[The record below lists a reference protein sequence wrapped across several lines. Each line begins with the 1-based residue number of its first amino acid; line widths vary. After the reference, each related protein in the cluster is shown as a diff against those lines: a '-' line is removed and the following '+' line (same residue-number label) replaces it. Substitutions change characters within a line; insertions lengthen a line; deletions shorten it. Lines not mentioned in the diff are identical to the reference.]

1 MRKNERV
8 SVRRH
13 GDLSAIGARLA
24 LCLLVF
30 AAVLFGL
37 QGCSKPK
44 PMDVLWS
51 ADLVDPNGLAKNPV
65 WNQMQLTSEPPDPC
79 SLCPCQSQDPQA
91 WKSSSTCTSQ
101 TLETNSSLECFG
113 HWNWFPVEYEG
124 VVTWGGHSNSWYDDD
139 DYYMVVKRNDRSLE
153 TASRDGLHVEFD
165 SDETVDYWDDTH
177 TWWDDFH
184 HNYVDNGDQAAQVRI
199 GGKFAVVIGLLGLD
213 SQHDVHSELNP
224 VFAMAVHTQ
233 DEPARDQWAFFLKNW
248 GNEGF
253 CGDNEEYLSPIR
265 QNVLQILIPHT
276 GATGLE
282 LSDNVFVYGDDENE
296 RNLQSWSYQ
305 SVPGGLLL
313 TFRLRD
319 PSKQVG
325 FMGDLTI
332 NWKGGGV
339 FSPPSGP
346 IIASDKTRTSPASA
360 EDEDGN
366 LELKSRLEQLDP
378 GAQQLLRSQTASL
391 HKHSHSTRIKPT
403 PAPSLAELPKPKTP
417 LPNYGTMVRS
427 VKDPA
432 LLARKARAR
441 ELVLSFLKSHEN
453 LPQQPPK

>member
-1 MRKNERV
+1 MRKHDRTFTRSHWAV
-8 SVRRH
+8 FADWSRL
-13 GDLSAIGARLA
+13 GIGI
-24 LCLLVF
+24 LVF
-30 AAVLFGL
+30 AAVLLGV

-51 ADLVDPNGLAKNPV
+51 ADLIDDNGMAKNPV
-65 WNQMQLTSEPPDPC
+65 WRQMQQTGQPPDPC

-91 WKSSSTCTSQ
+91 WKSSSTCTDQ

-139 DYYMVVKRNDRSLE
+139 DYYMVVKRSDRSLE
-153 TASRDGLHVEFD
+153 TASRDGLHIEFD
-165 SDETVDYWDDTH
+165 SDETVDYWDNTN

-184 HNYVDNGDQAAQVRI
+184 HNYVDNGDQAAQGRI
-199 GGKFAVVIGLLGLD
+199 GGKSAIVIGLLGLD

-224 VFAMAVHTQ
+224 VYAMAVHTQ
-233 DEPARDQWAFFLKNW
+233 DNPANDQWAFFVKNW
-248 GNEGF
+248 GNEGY
-253 CGDNEEYLSPIR
+253 CGDNQEYLSTIR
-265 QNVLQILIPHT
+265 QNVIQIRIPHP

-282 LSDNVFVYGDDENE
+282 LNDNVFVYGDDENE

-319 PSKQVG
+319 PTKQVG

-332 NWKGGGV
+332 SWKGGGG
-339 FSPPSGP
+339 FQPPSGP
-346 IIASDKTRTSPASA
+346 ASNPGKTRTSPTSIV
-360 EDEDGN
+360 DEDGN
-366 LELKSRLEQLDP
+366 LEIKSKLERLDP
-378 GAQQLLRSQTASL
+378 AAQQLLRSQTAAL
-391 HKHSHSTRIKPT
+391 NKHTHYAVKIKPT
-403 PAPSLAELPKPKTP
+403 TAPPLAELAKPRTS
-417 LPNYGTMVRS
+417 LPDYGAMVKPM
-427 VKDPA
+427 KDPA

-441 ELVLSFLKSHEN
+441 ELVQSFLKSHE
-453 LPQQPPK
+453 QPLH